1 MEKRSKAKAPGF
13 NPEYALGVHDD
24 DCERLTLG
32 TLLMKQSALE
42 LVRDILVPECFYV
55 DKHRDVYQAILNV
68 ADRGGRTRHRPG
80 LWRIATDAVGRAA
93 F

>member
-1 MEKRSKAKAPGF
+1 MEKRSKAKVPGF

-42 LVRDILVPECFYV
+42 QVTCTSAGSSISLDI
-55 DKHRDVYQAILNV
+55 
-68 ADRGGRTRHRPG
+68 T
-80 LWRIATDAVGRAA
+80 
-93 F
+93 